1 MNQIY
6 RFLLFLLTPVFF
18 QPAWALSQDD
28 LMPAEQAFAISSKIE
43 DSSVILSWDIA
54 DGYYLYRDKFSFKIK
69 NAEASLGAIEFPQ
82 GKIKH
87 DPYFGR
93 VEIYRKHVNIKIPVS
108 TESTEPFV
116 LSIKTQGCADVGV
129 CYPPVKTKLDI
140 NPDDFN
146 SASYK
151 QTVFDSSNSLPLAEQ
166 DQIALALQNDTLA
179 WTGLSFFGFGLL
191 LAFTPCCLPM
201 IPILSGIIVGQG
213 NKISTSRAFSL
224 SLIYVIAT
232 ALTYTVFG
240 VLAGL
245 FGNNLQAVFQNP
257 WVISSFSTI
266 FILLSFSMFGF
277 YELQLPS
284 GLQEKA
290 STFSNQQQS
299 GSAIGVGI
307 MGVLSALIVGPC
319 VAAPLAGALI
329 YIGQTGDAVLGGIAL
344 FMMGLGM
351 GVPLLVVGT
360 SAGKLLPKAGT
371 WMKSVKTVFG
381 VLLLAVAVWLLG
393 RIIPTSIGLLLWA
406 LLLIIPAIYLGA
418 IDPLPDNAVGWHKM
432 RKGIGVVFLLYGS
445 SIFIGVLSGSND
457 PLLPLKGLAGNVQA
471 QQNSSHLSFTQ
482 ISSTQK
488 LDEQLQLAADNNQWL
503 MLDFYADWCVS
514 CVEMEH
520 DTFTDPAVQKA
531 LSSVRL
537 IQVDVTENHESH
549 KQLLNRF
556 GLIGPPA
563 ILFFNPDSKEHRT
576 LRTIGFKNANDFLQN
591 LQGMKMTI

>member
-1 MNQIY
+1 MNQIN
-6 RFLLFLLTPVFF
+6 RFLLFLLTTVFF
-18 QPAWALSQDD
+18 QPAWALSQDE
-28 LMPAEQAFAISSKIE
+28 LMPAEQAFAMSSKIE
-43 DSSVILSWDIA
+43 GSSIILSWDIA

-69 NAEASLGAIEFPQ
+69 NAEASLGTIEYPQ

-87 DPYFGR
+87 DPYFGS
-93 VEIYRKHVNIKIPVS
+93 VEIYRKNATIKIPVS
-108 TESTEPFV
+108 TESIEPFI

-129 CYPPVKTKLDI
+129 CYPPIKTELSI
-140 NPDDFN
+140 NPKDFKL
-146 SASYK
+146 ASFK
-151 QTVFDSSNSLPLAEQ
+151 QTAFDSNDSLPLAEQ

-213 NKISTSRAFSL
+213 DKLSTSRAFSL

-257 WVISSFSTI
+257 WVISSFSAV
-266 FILLSFSMFGF
+266 FILLSLSMFGF

-284 GLQEKA
+284 GLQVKA
-290 STFSNQQQS
+290 SSFSNQQKS
-299 GSAIGVGI
+299 GSVIGVGI
-307 MGVLSALIVGPC
+307 MGILSALIVGPC

-351 GVPLLVVGT
+351 GMPLLVVGT

-371 WMKSVKTVFG
+371 WMESVKTVFG
-381 VLLLAVAVWLLG
+381 VLLLAVAVWLLS
-393 RIIPTSIGLLLWA
+393 RIIPTSISLLLWA

-418 IDPLPDNAVGWHKM
+418 IDALPDQSSGWHKM

-457 PLLPLKGLAGNVQA
+457 PFQPLKGLASKAQA
-471 QQNSSHLSFTQ
+471 QQLTSRLSFTQ

-488 LDEQLQLAADNNQWL
+488 LDEQLQLAAENNQWL

-514 CVEMEH
+514 CIEMEH

-531 LSSVRL
+531 LSSMHL
-537 IQVDVTENHESH
+537 IQADVTENNESH

-563 ILFFNPDSKEHRT
+563 ILFFNPDRKEYRA
-576 LRTIGFKNANDFLQN
+576 LRIIGFKNADDFLLN
-591 LQGMKMTI
+591 LQGMKTTI